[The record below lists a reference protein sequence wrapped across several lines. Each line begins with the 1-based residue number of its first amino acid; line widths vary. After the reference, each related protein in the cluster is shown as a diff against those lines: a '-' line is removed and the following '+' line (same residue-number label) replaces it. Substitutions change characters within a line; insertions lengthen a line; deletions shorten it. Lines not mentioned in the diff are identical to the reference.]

1 MSNEVY
7 KIANNVNGKVYIGI
21 TNQGAGVRFG
31 HHLYEMRSGS
41 TFPIHNAI
49 RKYGVDN
56 FTVETIAECENYE
69 QLKELEK
76 KFIKEY
82 QSKLRE
88 FGYNLTDG
96 GDGTF
101 GRFHSEETKDKI
113 RKKAQGRKVVSGT
126 HICKIKHWD
135 DKGLFIAEYPSIFEA
150 SRQTGKDPMFFY
162 MFKSDK
168 ITVKGRWPS
177 SKNTLKGH
185 IFKRIKN

>member
-21 TNQGAGVRFG
+21 TSQGADVRFG
-31 HHLYEMRSGS
+31 HHLYEARSGS

-56 FTVETIAECENYE
+56 FTVETIAECESYE

-113 RKKAQGRKVVSGT
+113 RKKAQDRKVTTGA
-126 HICKIKHWD
+126 HLCKIQHF
-135 DKGLFIAEYPSIFEA
+135 DKTNTLIAEYPSIFET
-150 SRQTGKDPMFFY
+150 SRKTGYGSAKLY
-162 MFKSDK
+162 SLQVWK
-168 ITVKGRWPS
+168 VQRG
-177 SKNTLKGH
+177 NLKGH
-185 IFKRIKN
+185 TFKRIKN